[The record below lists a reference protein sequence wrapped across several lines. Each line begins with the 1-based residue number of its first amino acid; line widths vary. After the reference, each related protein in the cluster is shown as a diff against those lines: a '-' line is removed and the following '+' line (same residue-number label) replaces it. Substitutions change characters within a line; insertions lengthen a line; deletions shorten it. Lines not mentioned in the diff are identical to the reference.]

1 MSQPFQGLAQKIKAQ
16 YKAARESNAVIFF
29 DSEVVEL
36 DDEFEVRLVPGLAKK
51 PQGEGHSADSDRK
64 KEDAAPSDPFAPPY
78 IEELFVAEETVK
90 EDENDAGE
98 TFVVLLNKF
107 CVVPRHALLVT
118 KEFVRQGTPLSPLEL
133 FATWSIVKQLG
144 AREKHVGFFNCGP
157 ESGASQPHKH
167 LQFMPLSGGVAPFDE
182 IVGAHKPQNRKSC
195 FQLPLPYANFTALI
209 EAPSSA
215 SDIPAYLGQRFLELL
230 DLMIDHRRRLVEE
243 DASVTP
249 AGAEGGRVRLSDLSY
264 SLIITP
270 SYLHLVPRRREKYTT
285 ERGHELSINALGY
298 AGMMLVKDQES
309 LEDVQKV
316 GVLAI
321 LTELGFRP
329 VGQGE
334 TKEAEAIVHQAA
346 SGAADELPDGTSQPS
361 E

>member
-1 MSQPFQGLAQKIKAQ
+1 
-16 YKAARESNAVIFF
+16 
-29 DSEVVEL
+29 
-36 DDEFEVRLVPGLAKK
+36 
-51 PQGEGHSADSDRK
+51 
-64 KEDAAPSDPFAPPY
+64 
-78 IEELFVAEETVK
+78 
-90 EDENDAGE
+90 
-98 TFVVLLNKF
+98 
-107 CVVPRHALLVT
+107 
-118 KEFVRQGTPLSPLEL
+118 
-133 FATWSIVKQLG
+133 
-144 AREKHVGFFNCGP
+144 
-157 ESGASQPHKH
+157 
-167 LQFMPLSGGVAPFDE
+167 
-182 IVGAHKPQNRKSC
+182 
-195 FQLPLPYANFTALI
+195 
-209 EAPSSA
+209 
-215 SDIPAYLGQRFLELL
+215 
-230 DLMIDHRRRLVEE
+230 MIDHRRRLVEE